1 LTAFT
6 EDNTMSEQEKTSSS
20 NAAEISAA
28 EAIIPIL
35 KNVTIFSG
43 FTEADLS
50 RIFKGSVLLRK
61 KKGELI
67 IQEGAPASEIFII
80 LRGKVTIILDKDN
93 DPIDLAE
100 FGPGDCLGETS
111 VIGIQNHSASVV
123 AKEDTELSVLT
134 RTMLMDIYDRD
145 KNTFSML
152 ILNIARE
159 LARRLHHTDQVLL
172 HYGKKR

>member
-1 LTAFT
+1 
-6 EDNTMSEQEKTSSS
+6 
-20 NAAEISAA
+20 
-28 EAIIPIL
+28 
-35 KNVTIFSG
+35 
-43 FTEADLS
+43 
-50 RIFKGSVLLRK
+50 
-61 KKGELI
+61 
-67 IQEGAPASEIFII
+67 
-80 LRGKVTIILDKDN
+80 
-93 DPIDLAE
+93 
-100 FGPGDCLGETS
+100 
-111 VIGIQNHSASVV
+111 VIGIQNHSASAV